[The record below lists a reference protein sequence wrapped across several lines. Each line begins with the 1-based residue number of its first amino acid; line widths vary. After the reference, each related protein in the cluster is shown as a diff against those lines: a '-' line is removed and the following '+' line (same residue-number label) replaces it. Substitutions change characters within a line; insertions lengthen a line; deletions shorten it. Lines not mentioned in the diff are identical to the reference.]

1 MTKQDL
7 REYYWIR
14 RNISKLEDKL
24 EELRTKATS
33 TTSRLKNDQ
42 DAIQGKGNTSDK
54 VGDGAAEIDKV
65 TREIESQIRLSYKIL
80 SSVELAIRELP
91 ARESY
96 LIRARYVELMSWER
110 IAVDMNYS
118 WQHIHR
124 VHADALRLLVQE
136 GSFK

>member
-7 REYYWIR
+7 REYYWIK

-33 TTSRLKNDQ
+33 TTSHLKNDQ

-65 TREIESQIRLSYKIL
+65 TREIEKQIKKSYLTLSVID
-80 SSVELAIRELP
+80 LAIEELP
-91 ARESY
+91 AREGY
-96 LIRARYVELMSWER
+96 LIRARYIGCLSWEQ
-110 IAVDMNYS
+110 IAVDMKYS

-124 VHADALRLLVQE
+124 IHADALRLLAQ
-136 GSFK
+136 GRNY